1 MWLKFFITRYFWINL
16 LLALIVLVV
25 IGFIAN
31 ITLSYVTRHGEEMK
45 VPDLKGVTLK
55 KAIEIIEQNELK
67 YQIRDSVF
75 MDNMPRMSI
84 VEQSPLADE
93 KVKRGRIIYLTVNAL
108 EVPQVMLKIEQLKG
122 SSREV
127 KMYLEGM
134 GMLLGRRIE
143 RKGTYDDVVLEAI
156 YRGRKISEDIE
167 LPKGS
172 KIDLVVEVTKL
183 SQTNESSSLS
193 DMSVNIPD
201 LSDLTLSE
209 ARDKLNELGL
219 KMGSIIKK
227 TSSTDTTDATIWK
240 QKPSYK
246 KNKEISLGTEIDI
259 YIK

>member
-31 ITLSYVTRHGEEMK
+31 ITLSYVTRHSEEMK
-45 VPDLKGVTLK
+45 VPDLKGVTFK
-55 KAIEIIEQNELK
+55 KAIEIIEQNGLK

-93 KVKRGRIIYLTVNAL
+93 KVKKGRIIYLTVNAL
-108 EVPQVMLKIEQLKG
+108 DVPQVMLRIEQLQG

-134 GMLLGRRIE
+134 GMILGKRIE
-143 RKGTYDDVVLEAI
+143 RKGAYDDVVIEAL
-156 YRGRKISEDIE
+156 YRERRILEDIE

-183 SQTNESSSLS
+183 SKSGDNMGLNDDVE
-193 DMSVNIPD
+193 VPD

-209 ARDKLNELGL
+209 ARDKLNQLGL
-219 KMGSIIKK
+219 TLGSVIKNN
-227 TSSTDTTDATIWK
+227 SETDTLDATIWK

-246 KNKEISLGTEIDI
+246 KDKVIATGTEIDV

>member
-1 MWLKFFITRYFWINL
+1 MWLKFFITRYFWLNL

-31 ITLSYVTRHGEEMK
+31 LTLSFVTRHGEEMK
-45 VPDLKGVTLK
+45 VPDLKGVTLN
-55 KAIEIIEQNELK
+55 KAIEIIEQNGLK
-67 YQIRDSVF
+67 YQVRDSVF

-93 KVKRGRIIYLTVNAL
+93 KVKKGRIIYLTVNAL
-108 EVPQVMLKIEQLKG
+108 NVPQAMLKFEQLKG

-134 GMLLGRRIE
+134 GMLLGKRIE
-143 RKGTYDDVVLEAI
+143 RKGIYDDVVIEAI
-156 YRGRKISEDIE
+156 YHGRKITEDME

-183 SQTNESSSLS
+183 SKADD
-193 DMSVNIPD
+193 DMGLNDDIEMPD
-201 LSDLTLSE
+201 LSDLTVGE

-219 KMGSIIKK
+219 KMGSVVKK
-227 TSSTDTTDATIWK
+227 SNNIDTADATIWK

-246 KNKEISLGTEIDI
+246 KDKLIAPGSEIDV

>member
-55 KAIEIIEQNELK
+55 KAIEIIEQNGLK

-84 VEQSPLADE
+84 VEQSPMADE
-93 KVKRGRIIYLTVNAL
+93 KVKKGRIIYLTVNAL
-108 EVPQVMLKIEQLKG
+108 DVPQVMLKIEQLKG

-134 GMLLGRRIE
+134 GMILGKQIE
-143 RKGTYDDVVLEAI
+143 RKGTYDDVVIEAL
-156 YRGRKISEDIE
+156 YRGRRISEDIE

-183 SQTNESSSLS
+183 SKSGE
-193 DMSVNIPD
+193 NIGLNDDVEVPD

-209 ARDKLNELGL
+209 ARDKLNQLGL
-219 KMGSIIKK
+219 TLGSVIKNNSK
-227 TSSTDTTDATIWK
+227 TDTLDATIWK

-246 KNKEISLGTEIDI
+246 KEKVIAPGTEIDV

>member
-55 KAIEIIEQNELK
+55 KAIEIIEQNGLK

-93 KVKRGRIIYLTVNAL
+93 KVKKGRIIYLTVNAL
-108 EVPQVMLKIEQLKG
+108 DVPQVMLKIEQLKG

-134 GMLLGRRIE
+134 GMILGKRIE
-143 RKGTYDDVVLEAI
+143 RKGTYEDVVMEAL
-156 YRGRKISEDIE
+156 YRGRLISEDIE

-183 SQTNESSSLS
+183 SKSGE
-193 DMSVNIPD
+193 NIGLNDDVEVPD

-209 ARDKLNELGL
+209 ARDKLNQRGLTLG
-219 KMGSIIKK
+219 SVIKNNSK
-227 TSSTDTTDATIWK
+227 TDTLDATIWK

-246 KNKEISLGTEIDI
+246 KEKVIAPGTEIDV

>member
-16 LLALIVLVV
+16 LLALIALIV

-31 ITLSYVTRHGEEMK
+31 ITLGIVTRHGEEMK
-45 VPDLKGVTLK
+45 VPDLKGVTLN
-55 KAIEIIEQNELK
+55 KAIEIIEQNGLK

-93 KVKRGRIIYLTVNAL
+93 KVKKGRIIYLTVNAL
-108 EVPQVMLKIEQLKG
+108 DVPQVMLKFEQLHG

-134 GMLLGRRIE
+134 GMKLGQRIE
-143 RKGTYDDVVLEAI
+143 RKGTYDDVVIEAI
-156 YRGRKISEDIE
+156 YLGRKIAEDIE
-167 LPKGS
+167 VPKGS

-183 SQTNESSSLS
+183 SKPDEDLGLNDE
-193 DMSVNIPD
+193 VEIPD
-201 LSDLTLSE
+201 LIDLTLGE

-219 KMGSIIKK
+219 KMGDPIKK
-227 TSSTDTTDATIWK
+227 NVKMDTLDATIWK
-240 QKPSYK
+240 QKPSFK
-246 KNKEISLGTEIDI
+246 KNKLIEVGSEIDV